1 VIPLVIAVFD
11 EGFDLVSKVRRLEV
25 VLQQN
30 AVLHLSVL
38 WFGGLYIKMEEFLGL
53 RSKAAD
59 SKYLT
64 NGSLVSSA
72 GLGPMFCLFSLTKK
86 LKCPL

>member
-1 VIPLVIAVFD
+1 LSSSEVDIGWCQVLKALVIPLVIVVFD

-38 WFGGLYIKMEEFLGL
+38 
-53 RSKAAD
+53 
-59 SKYLT
+59 
-64 NGSLVSSA
+64 
-72 GLGPMFCLFSLTKK
+72 
-86 LKCPL
+86 